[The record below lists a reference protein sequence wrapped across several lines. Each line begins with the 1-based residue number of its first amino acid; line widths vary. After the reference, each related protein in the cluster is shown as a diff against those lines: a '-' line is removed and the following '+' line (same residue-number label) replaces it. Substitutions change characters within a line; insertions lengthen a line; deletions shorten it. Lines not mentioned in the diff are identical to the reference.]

1 MTTGTGRGMG
11 WIGRARRWLPALA
24 LPPLVGAAAI
34 GPLAASGG
42 ADTSLLGYN
51 ASALAIGAQ
60 FAFNVPG
67 VVPLPNEN
75 LIEDDVPF
83 ARINVGAG
91 PVVDSIGAPYYP
103 GDIAA
108 SLGTLLQT
116 FGAPALPLND
126 PLLAESKYP
135 TSPGYPASV
144 TFPKGA
150 PSGPVQVAQGAA
162 TTSTGGGTAAGT
174 VSNLSLANLLSLNKL
189 PVIGGVLSSTSGSPI
204 DVGNISATNNV
215 VVGNSAITST
225 ATSTLGAIDIAG
237 LVDIAGLTSTAVAK
251 SDGTTGTPT
260 ATVHLGDVTVDGT
273 EAYIDDTGV
282 HIAKNANPPVGVTLA
297 QLQQTVDSTLG
308 QDGVNIRLLDPQQ
321 TSSGAQA
328 SANSGGLV
336 ISLSHE
342 FAVPFIP
349 GEPTLPIPELG
360 NVGLPAGDYTMTTSI
375 TFGLAQA
382 SVNASAPVPSTGTT
396 GNTGSGA
403 STNPSTPGTPATL
416 GTTGVTGNTGLG
428 TLGSQGLAQSLG
440 APTGATGGS
449 APTTATTNATA
460 FPISGIPAPVGW
472 TVTALLACVLLAYPL
487 LLLARWQFA
496 TAGRRRRP

>member
-1 MTTGTGRGMG
+1 MRRARLR
-11 WIGRARRWLPALA
+11 RARRWLPLLA
-24 LPPLVGAAAI
+24 LPPLVGMVAL

-83 ARINVGAG
+83 ARVTLGAG

-144 TFPKGA
+144 NFPQGTKPGQD
-150 PSGPVQVAQGAA
+150 PVATGTA
-162 TTSTGGGTAAGT
+162 TTSTGGGTASGT
-174 VSNLSLANLLSLNKL
+174 VTDLSLTNLLNLSKL
-189 PVIGGVLSSTSGSPI
+189 PLPGGVLSSSSGSPV
-204 DVGNISATNNV
+204 DVGNISSTNNV
-215 VVGNSAITST
+215 VVGDSSITST

-273 EAYIDDTGV
+273 EAYIDNTGV
-282 HIAKNANPPVGVTLA
+282 HVAKNANPPVGVTIA
-297 QLQQTVDSTLG
+297 QLQQTVNATLG
-308 QDGVNIRLLDPQQ
+308 QDGLTVRLLDPQQ
-321 TSSGAQA
+321 TSNGAQA
-328 SANSGGLV
+328 SANSGGLQ
-336 ISLSHE
+336 IALTHE

-382 SVNASAPVPSTGTT
+382 SVNASSPAPSTGTT
-396 GNTGSGA
+396 GNTGGA
-403 STNPSTPGTPATL
+403 STSPSTLGAA
-416 GTTGVTGNTGLG
+416 GTTGVTGNTGFG
-428 TLGSQGLAQSLG
+428 SLGSTGLAQSIG
-440 APTGATGGS
+440 APTGNTGGG
-449 APTTATTNATA
+449 TTTPGPTNATA
-460 FPISGIPAPVGW
+460 FPINGIPAPLGW

-496 TAGRRRRP
+496 AAGRRRP

>member
-1 MTTGTGRGMG
+1 MR
-11 WIGRARRWLPALA
+11 RRLRRWLPLLA
-24 LPPLVGAAAI
+24 LPPLIGAVAI
-34 GPLAASGG
+34 GPLAASAG
-42 ADTSLLGYN
+42 ADTSLVGYN

-83 ARINVGAG
+83 ARVNVGAG
-91 PVVDSIGAPYYP
+91 PVVDAVGAPYYP

-108 SLGTLLQT
+108 NFGTLLQT

-150 PSGPVQVAQGAA
+150 PPGPVQVAQGTAA
-162 TTSTGGGTAAGT
+162 TSSGGASASGT
-174 VSNLSLANLLSLNKL
+174 VTNLALANLLSLNKL

-204 DVGNISATNNV
+204 DVGNVNSTNNV
-215 VVGNSAITST
+215 VVGDSSITST

-260 ATVHLGDVTVDGT
+260 ATVHLGDVTVNGT
-273 EAYIDDTGV
+273 AAYIDSTGV

-297 QLQQTVDSTLG
+297 QLQQTVNATLG
-308 QDGVNIRLLDPQQ
+308 QDGVSIRLLDPKQ
-321 TSSGAQA
+321 TSNGAQA
-328 SANSGGLV
+328 TADAGGLV
-336 ISLSHE
+336 ISLTHQ

-382 SVNASAPVPSTGTT
+382 SANASAPLPTTGTT
-396 GNTGSGA
+396 GNTGGAA
-403 STNPSTPGTPATL
+403 STSASTLGGA
-416 GTTGVTGNTGLG
+416 GTTGVTGNTGFG
-428 TLGSQGLAQSLG
+428 SLGSEGLAQSIG
-440 APTGATGGS
+440 APTGNTGGG
-449 APTTATTNATA
+449 APAPGATSATA
-460 FPISGIPAPVGW
+460 FPINGIPAPLGW
-472 TVTALLACVLLAYPL
+472 IVTALLACVLLAYPL

-496 TAGRRRRP
+496 TAGRRRP

>member
-1 MTTGTGRGMG
+1 MRRTRRGAARLGRV
-11 WIGRARRWLPALA
+11 RRCVPVLA
-24 LPPLVGAAAI
+24 LPLLVGAVAL
-34 GPLAASGG
+34 GPLATSGG
-42 ADTSLLGYN
+42 ADTSLVGYN

-83 ARINVGAG
+83 ARTNVGAG

-108 SLGTLLQT
+108 SFGTLLQT

-150 PSGPVQVAQGAA
+150 PAGPVQIAQGNAA
-162 TTSTGGGTAAGT
+162 TSTGGGTASGT
-174 VSNLSLANLLSLNKL
+174 VANLALDNLLTASKL
-189 PVIGGVLSSTSGSPI
+189 PVIGGVLSSTSGSPV
-204 DVGNISATNNV
+204 DVGNISSTNNV
-215 VVGNSAITST
+215 VIGDSSITST

-237 LVDIAGLTSTAVAK
+237 LVDIAGLTSTAVSK

-260 ATVHLGDVTVDGT
+260 ATVHVGDVTVDGT

-297 QLQQTVDSTLG
+297 QLQQTVNATLG

-321 TSSGAQA
+321 TSNGAQA

-336 ISLSHE
+336 ISLTHQ

-382 SVNASAPVPSTGTT
+382 SVDASSPPPSTGTT
-396 GNTGSGA
+396 GNTGTGA
-403 STNPSTPGTPATL
+403 STAASATGTL
-416 GTTGVTGNTGLG
+416 GTTGVTGNTGFG
-428 TLGSQGLAQSLG
+428 SLGSQGLAQSLG
-440 APTGATGGS
+440 APTGTTGAAAPSPG
-449 APTTATTNATA
+449 PTTATA
-460 FPISGIPAPVGW
+460 FPINGIPAPLGW
-472 TVTALLACVLLAYPL
+472 TVTALLACALLAYPL
-487 LLLARWQFA
+487 LVLARWQFA

>member
-1 MTTGTGRGMG
+1 MQ
-11 WIGRARRWLPALA
+11 RARRGLPALA
-24 LPPLVGAAAI
+24 LPPLVALVAI

-108 SLGTLLQT
+108 SFGTLLQT

-150 PSGPVQVAQGAA
+150 PAGPVQIAQGTA
-162 TTSTGGGTAAGT
+162 TTSTGGGAASGT
-174 VSNLSLANLLSLNKL
+174 VANLALANLLTLSKV

-215 VVGNSAITST
+215 AVGNSLITST
-225 ATSTLGAIDIAG
+225 ATSTLGAIDIEG

-273 EAYIDDTGV
+273 AAYIDDTGV
-282 HIAKNANPPVGVTLA
+282 HIAKNASPPAGITVA
-297 QLQQTVDSTLG
+297 QLQQTVNATLG

-321 TSSGAQA
+321 TSNGAQA

-336 ISLSHE
+336 ISLTHQ

-396 GNTGSGA
+396 GNTGTGA
-403 STNPSTPGTPATL
+403 STSPSTLGTL

-428 TLGSQGLAQSLG
+428 SFGSPGLAQSLG
-440 APTGATGGS
+440 APTGTTGSG
-449 APTTATTNATA
+449 APTTGATSATA
-460 FPISGIPAPVGW
+460 FPINGIPAPLGW
-472 TVTALLACVLLAYPL
+472 AVTALLACVLLAYPL

>member
-1 MTTGTGRGMG
+1 V
-11 WIGRARRWLPALA
+11 ALLA
-24 LPPLVGAAAI
+24 LPPLVGAVAI

-83 ARINVGAG
+83 ARVTLGGG
-91 PVVDSIGAPYYP
+91 PVVDSVGAPYYP

-135 TSPGYPASV
+135 TSPGFPATV
-144 TFPKGA
+144 TFPKGTQ
-150 PSGPVQVAQGAA
+150 PGQLPVGQGTA
-162 TTSTGGGTAAGT
+162 TTSTGGGTASGT
-174 VSNLSLANLLSLNKL
+174 VTDLSLANLLNLPKL
-189 PVIGGVLSSTSGSPI
+189 PVIGGILSSSSGSVI
-204 DVGNISATNNV
+204 DIGNISSTNDV
-215 VVGNSAITST
+215 VVNTSSITST

-237 LVDIAGLTSTAVAK
+237 LVDIAGMDSTAVAK

-260 ATVHLGDVTVDGT
+260 ATVRLGDVTVDGT
-273 EAYIDDTGV
+273 AAYIDNTGV
-282 HIAKNANPPVGVTLA
+282 HIAKNASPPVGITPA
-297 QLQQTVDSTLG
+297 QLQQTVNATLG
-308 QDGVNIRLLDPQQ
+308 QDGVNIRLLDTQQ
-321 TSSGAQA
+321 KSNGAQA
-328 SANSGGLV
+328 SADSGGLV
-336 ISLSHE
+336 ISLNHQ

-349 GEPTLPIPELG
+349 GEPTIPIPELG

-382 SVNASAPVPSTGTT
+382 SVNASSPVPSTGTT
-396 GNTGSGA
+396 GNTGAGA
-403 STNPSTPGTPATL
+403 ATNASSLGTL
-416 GTTGVTGNTGLG
+416 GTTGVTGNTGFG
-428 TLGSQGLAQSLG
+428 SPGSQGLAQSLG
-440 APTGATGGS
+440 APTGPGGS
-449 APTTATTNATA
+449 GSAVPGPTNATA
-460 FPISGIPAPVGW
+460 FPINGIPPPLGW
-472 TVTALLACVLLAYPL
+472 TVTALLLCALLAYPL
-487 LLLARWQFA
+487 LVLARWQFA

>member
-1 MTTGTGRGMG
+1 MR
-11 WIGRARRWLPALA
+11 RARRWLPLLA
-24 LPPLVGAAAI
+24 LPPLIGAVAI

-83 ARINVGAG
+83 ARVTLGAG

-135 TSPGYPASV
+135 TSPGYPANV
-144 TFPKGA
+144 TFPKSPA
-150 PSGPVQVAQGAA
+150 PGPVQVAQGSA
-162 TTSTGGGTAAGT
+162 TTSNGGGTAAGT
-174 VSNLSLANLLSLNKL
+174 VSNLALDNLLGTSKL
-189 PVIGGVLSSTSGSPI
+189 PVIGGVLSSSSGSPI
-204 DVGNISATNNV
+204 DVGNISSTNNV
-215 VVGNSAITST
+215 VVGDSSITST

-282 HIAKNANPPVGVTLA
+282 HIAKNANPPVGITIA
-297 QLQQTVDSTLG
+297 QLQQTVNSTLG
-308 QDGVNIRLLDPQQ
+308 QDGVNIRLLDPKQ
-321 TSSGAQA
+321 TSNGAQA
-328 SANSGGLV
+328 SADAGGLV
-336 ISLSHE
+336 ISLTHQ

-382 SVNASAPVPSTGTT
+382 SVDASAPVPSTGTT
-396 GNTGSGA
+396 GNTGGSA
-403 STNPSTPGTPATL
+403 STSPSSVATPA
-416 GTTGVTGNTGLG
+416 TTGVTGNTGLG
-428 TLGSQGLAQSLG
+428 TTFNSPGLAQSIA
-440 APTGATGGS
+440 APTGNTGGTP
-449 APTTATTNATA
+449 APGPTSATA
-460 FPISGIPAPVGW
+460 FPINGIPAPLGW

-496 TAGRRRRP
+496 AAGRRRP

>member
-1 MTTGTGRGMG
+1 MRR
-11 WIGRARRWLPALA
+11 WARRCLPVLA
-24 LPPLVGAAAI
+24 LPPLFGAVAI

-83 ARINVGAG
+83 ARVTVGGG
-91 PVVDSIGAPYYP
+91 PVVDAIGAPYYP

-135 TSPGYPASV
+135 NSPGYPAGV
-144 TFPKGA
+144 TFPQGTKPGQL
-150 PSGPVQVAQGAA
+150 PVAQGTA
-162 TTSTGGGTAAGT
+162 TTSTGGGTASGT
-174 VSNLSLANLLSLNKL
+174 VSNLSLANLLTLSKL
-189 PVIGGVLSSTSGSPI
+189 PVIGGILSSTSGSPI
-204 DVGNISATNNV
+204 DVGNISSTNNV
-215 VVGNSAITST
+215 VVGSSSITST

-273 EAYIDDTGV
+273 AAYIDSTGV
-282 HIAKNANPPVGVTLA
+282 HIAKNANPPAGVTVA
-297 QLQQTVDSTLG
+297 QLQQTVNATLG
-308 QDGVNIRLLDPQQ
+308 QDGVNVRLLDPQQ

-328 SANSGGLV
+328 KADAGGLV
-336 ISLSHE
+336 IALTHQ

-382 SVNASAPVPSTGTT
+382 SVDASSPAPSTGTT
-396 GNTGSGA
+396 GNTGAGTSTNA
-403 STNPSTPGTPATL
+403 STVGGTL
-416 GTTGVTGNTGLG
+416 GTTGVTGNTGFG
-428 TLGSQGLAQSLG
+428 SLGSQGLAQSLE
-440 APTGATGGS
+440 APTGNTGGGS
-449 APTTATTNATA
+449 APTSGATSATA
-460 FPISGIPAPVGW
+460 FPISGIPPPLGW

-496 TAGRRRRP
+496 AAGRRRRP

>member
-1 MTTGTGRGMG
+1 MRRGAA
-11 WIGRARRWLPALA
+11 RPRRVRRWVPVLALA
-24 LPPLVGAAAI
+24 PLVGAVAL

-83 ARINVGAG
+83 ARVNVGAG

-108 SLGTLLQT
+108 SLGTLLAT

-144 TFPKGA
+144 TFPQGTQ
-150 PSGPVQVAQGAA
+150 PGQVPVAQGTA
-162 TTSTGGGTAAGT
+162 TTSSGGGSASGT
-174 VSNLSLANLLSLNKL
+174 VTDLSLTNLLTASKV
-189 PVIGGVLSSTSGSPI
+189 PVIGGVLSSSSGSPV
-204 DVGNISATNNV
+204 DVGNISATNKV
-215 VVGNSAITST
+215 VVGGTSITSS

-237 LVDIAGLTSTAVAK
+237 LVDIAGLTSTAVAS
-251 SDGTTGTPT
+251 SDGTTGTPK
-260 ATVHLGDVTVDGT
+260 ATEHLGDVTIDGT
-273 EAYIDDTGV
+273 AAYIDSTGV
-282 HIAKNANPPVGVTLA
+282 HIAQNASPPVGITLA
-297 QLQQTVDSTLG
+297 QLQQTVNATLG

-321 TSSGAQA
+321 TSNGAQA

-336 ISLSHE
+336 ISLTHQ

-382 SVNASAPVPSTGTT
+382 SVNASSPAPSTGTT
-396 GNTGSGA
+396 GNTGTGA
-403 STNPSTPGTPATL
+403 STAPAAVGTPGTPA
-416 GTTGVTGNTGLG
+416 TTGVTGNTGFG
-428 TLGSQGLAQSLG
+428 SSGSQGLAQSLAAPTGTTGAG
-440 APTGATGGS
+440 APTPG
-449 APTTATTNATA
+449 PTTATA
-460 FPISGIPAPVGW
+460 FPINGIPPPLGW
-472 TVTALLACVLLAYPL
+472 TMTALLACALLAYPL
-487 LLLARWQFA
+487 LVLARWQFA

>member
-1 MTTGTGRGMG
+1 MTKRHGKETERMRRT
-11 WIGRARRWLPALA
+11 RRWLPVLA
-24 LPPLVGAAAI
+24 LPALVGAIAM

-42 ADTSLLGYN
+42 ADTVLLGYN
-51 ASALAIGAQ
+51 ASASAIGAQ

-83 ARINVGAG
+83 ARVTLGGG

-108 SLGTLLQT
+108 NLGTLLQT

-144 TFPKGA
+144 TFPQGTKPGA
-150 PSGPVQVAQGAA
+150 LPVAQGTA
-162 TTSTGGGTAAGT
+162 TASTGGGTASGT
-174 VSNLSLANLLSLNKL
+174 VTDLSLANLLNLSKL
-189 PVIGGVLSSTSGSPI
+189 PVIGGVLSSTSGSVI
-204 DVGNISATNNV
+204 DVGNISATNNI
-215 VVGNSAITST
+215 VVGNSSISST
-225 ATSTLGAIDIAG
+225 ATSNLGTIDIAG
-237 LVDIAGLTSTAVAK
+237 LVDIAGLTATAVAT

-273 EAYIDDTGV
+273 AAYIDDTGV
-282 HIAKNANPPVGVTLA
+282 HVAKNSSPPVGVTPA

-308 QDGVNIRLLDPQQ
+308 QDGVNIRLADPQQ

-336 ISLSHE
+336 ISLTHQ

-349 GEPTLPIPELG
+349 GEPTIPIPELG
-360 NVGLPAGDYTMTTSI
+360 NVGLPAGDYTMTTAI

-382 SVNASAPVPSTGTT
+382 SVDASAPGPSTGTT
-396 GNTGSGA
+396 GNTGAAAATS
-403 STNPSTPGTPATL
+403 PSTSGTA

-428 TLGSQGLAQSLG
+428 SIGSQGLVQSLE
-440 APTGATGGS
+440 APTGSTGTGS
-449 APTTATTNATA
+449 GAAAPAPGPTSATA
-460 FPISGIPAPVGW
+460 FPIGGIPPPVGW

-496 TAGRRRRP
+496 AAGRRRP

>member
-1 MTTGTGRGMG
+1 MWRT
-11 WIGRARRWLPALA
+11 RRWMPLLA
-24 LPPLVGAAAI
+24 LPPLIGAIAL

-83 ARINVGAG
+83 ARVTLGAG

-108 SLGTLLQT
+108 SLGTLLST
-116 FGAPALPLND
+116 FGAPSLPLND

-135 TSPGYPASV
+135 TSPGYPGSV
-144 TFPKGA
+144 NFPQGTKPGQD
-150 PSGPVQVAQGAA
+150 PVA
-162 TTSTGGGTAAGT
+162 TGTATSSTGGGTASGT
-174 VSNLSLANLLSLNKL
+174 VTDLSLANLLASSKL
-189 PVIGGVLSSTSGSPI
+189 PSLGGILPTSSGSPI
-204 DVGNISATNNV
+204 DIGNISSTNNV
-215 VVGNSAITST
+215 VVGDSSITST

-282 HIAKNANPPVGVTLA
+282 HIARNASPPVGITIA
-297 QLQQTVDSTLG
+297 QLQQTVNATLG
-308 QDGVNIRLLDPQQ
+308 QDGVNIRLLDPKQ
-321 TSSGAQA
+321 SSNGAQA
-328 SANSGGLV
+328 SADAGGLV
-336 ISLSHE
+336 ISLTHE

-382 SVNASAPVPSTGTT
+382 SVNASAPLPSTGTT
-396 GNTGSGA
+396 GNTGAAA
-403 STNPSTPGTPATL
+403 STSASTLGTA
-416 GTTGVTGNTGLG
+416 GTTGVTGNTGFG
-428 TLGSQGLAQSLG
+428 SLGSSGLAQSIG
-440 APTGATGGS
+440 APTGNTGS
-449 APTTATTNATA
+449 TTTPGPTNATA
-460 FPISGIPAPVGW
+460 FPIRGIPAPLGW

-487 LLLARWQFA
+487 LVLARWQFA
-496 TAGRRRRP
+496 AAGRRRP

>member
-1 MTTGTGRGMG
+1 
-11 WIGRARRWLPALA
+11 
-24 LPPLVGAAAI
+24 LVGAVSI

-83 ARINVGAG
+83 ARVTLGGG

-108 SLGTLLQT
+108 SLGTLLAT

-135 TSPGYPASV
+135 TSPGYPATV
-144 TFPKGA
+144 TFPKGTQ
-150 PSGPVQVAQGAA
+150 PGQLPVAQGTA
-162 TTSTGGGTAAGT
+162 TTSNNGGTASGT
-174 VSNLSLANLLSLNKL
+174 VTDLSLDNLLTAGKL
-189 PVIGGVLSSTSGSPI
+189 PPALSGVLPSSSGSVI
-204 DVGNISATNNV
+204 DIGNISSTNNIA
-215 VVGNSAITST
+215 VGDSSITST

-237 LVDIAGLTSTAVAK
+237 LVDIAGLTSKAVAT

-260 ATVHLGDVTVDGT
+260 ATVKLGDVTVDGT
-273 EAYIDDTGV
+273 EAYIDSTGV
-282 HIAKNANPPVGVTLA
+282 HIANNANPPVGITLA
-297 QLQQTVDSTLG
+297 QLQQTVNTTLG
-308 QDGVNIRLLDPQQ
+308 QDGVNIRLLDPKQ
-321 TSSGAQA
+321 TSNGAQA
-328 SANSGGLV
+328 SADSGGLV
-336 ISLSHE
+336 ISLTHQ

-382 SVNASAPVPSTGTT
+382 SANASSPAPSTGTT
-396 GNTGSGA
+396 GNTGTGA
-403 STNPSTPGTPATL
+403 STAPSAVGTL
-416 GTTGVTGNTGLG
+416 GTTGVTGNTGFG
-428 TLGSQGLAQSLG
+428 SLGSGELAQSLSAPTGNTGAG
-440 APTGATGGS
+440 APTSG
-449 APTTATTNATA
+449 PTAATA
-460 FPISGIPAPVGW
+460 FPINGIPAPLGW
-472 TVTALLACVLLAYPL
+472 TVVALLACALLAYPL

>member
-1 MTTGTGRGMG
+1 M
-11 WIGRARRWLPALA
+11 GRARRWLPVLT
-24 LPPLVGAAAI
+24 LPPLVGAVAV

-83 ARINVGAG
+83 ARVTLGAG

-144 TFPKGA
+144 TFPQGTKSGA
-150 PSGPVQVAQGAA
+150 LPVAQGTA
-162 TTSTGGGTAAGT
+162 TTSTGGGTASGT
-174 VSNLSLANLLSLNKL
+174 VTNLSLANLLNLSKL
-189 PVIGGVLSSTSGSPI
+189 PVISGVLSSSSGSVI
-204 DVGNISATNNV
+204 DVGNISTTNNIA
-215 VVGNSAITST
+215 VGSSSITST

-237 LVDIAGLTSTAVAK
+237 LVDIAGMTSTAVAT
-251 SDGTTGTPT
+251 SDGTTGKPT
-260 ATVHLGDVTVDGT
+260 ATVRLGDVTVDGT
-273 EAYIDDTGV
+273 AAYIDSTGV
-282 HIAKNANPPVGVTLA
+282 HIAKSSNPPAGVTPA
-297 QLQQTVDSTLG
+297 QLQQTVNATLG
-308 QDGVNIRLLDPQQ
+308 QDGVNVRLLDPQQ

-328 SANSGGLV
+328 SANSGGLA
-336 ISLSHE
+336 ISLTHQ

-382 SVNASAPVPSTGTT
+382 SVNASAPAPSTGTT
-396 GNTGSGA
+396 GNTGAGA
-403 STNPSTPGTPATL
+403 STNPSTLGTP
-416 GTTGVTGNTGLG
+416 GTTGVTGNTGLSSF
-428 TLGSQGLAQSLG
+428 GSQGLAQSL
-440 APTGATGGS
+440 A
-449 APTTATTNATA
+449 APTTGTTGASAPAPLPTNATA
-460 FPISGIPAPVGW
+460 FPISGIPPPVGW
-472 TVTALLACVLLAYPL
+472 TVTALLACALLAYPL

-496 TAGRRRRP
+496 PAGRRRP

>member
-1 MTTGTGRGMG
+1 VA
-11 WIGRARRWLPALA
+11 ILALA
-24 LPPLVGAAAI
+24 PLVGAVSI

-83 ARINVGAG
+83 ARVTLGGG

-135 TSPGYPASV
+135 TSPGYPATV
-144 TFPKGA
+144 TFPKGTQ
-150 PSGPVQVAQGAA
+150 PGQLPVAQGNA
-162 TTSTGGGTAAGT
+162 TTSTDGGTASGT
-174 VSNLSLANLLSLNKL
+174 VTDLSLDNLLTAGKL
-189 PVIGGVLSSTSGSPI
+189 PPALGGVLPSSSGSVI
-204 DVGNISATNNV
+204 DIGNISSTNNIA
-215 VVGNSAITST
+215 VGNSSITST

-237 LVDIAGLTSTAVAK
+237 LVDIAGLTSKAVAT

-273 EAYIDDTGV
+273 AAYIDSTGV
-282 HIAKNANPPVGVTLA
+282 HVANNASPPVGITVA
-297 QLQQTVDSTLG
+297 QLQQTVNATLG
-308 QDGVNIRLLDPQQ
+308 QDGVNIRLLDPKQ
-321 TSSGAQA
+321 TSNGAQA
-328 SANSGGLV
+328 SADSGGLS
-336 ISLSHE
+336 ISLTHE

-382 SVNASAPVPSTGTT
+382 SVDASAPAPSTGTT
-396 GNTGSGA
+396 GNTGAAA
-403 STNPSTPGTPATL
+403 STAPSALGTA
-416 GTTGVTGNTGLG
+416 GTTGVTGNTGFG
-428 TLGSQGLAQSLG
+428 SSGSQGLAQSLAAPTGSTGAG
-440 APTGATGGS
+440 APTP
-449 APTTATTNATA
+449 APTTATA
-460 FPISGIPAPVGW
+460 FPINGIPAPLGW

>member
-1 MTTGTGRGMG
+1 MRGLWRG
-11 WIGRARRWLPALA
+11 AARVRRVRRWVPILA
-24 LPPLVGAAAI
+24 LPPLVGAVAL

-42 ADTSLLGYN
+42 ADTSLVGYN

-67 VVPLPNEN
+67 IVPLPNEN

-83 ARINVGAG
+83 ARVTLGGG

-116 FGAPALPLND
+116 FGAPALPVND

-144 TFPKGA
+144 TFPKGTQPGQLPA
-150 PSGPVQVAQGAA
+150 AQGTA
-162 TTSTGGGTAAGT
+162 TTSTSGGTASGT
-174 VSNLSLANLLSLNKL
+174 VTDLSLDNLLTASKL
-189 PVIGGVLSSTSGSPI
+189 PALGGVPGSSSGSVI
-204 DVGNISATNNV
+204 DVGNISSTNNIA
-215 VVGNSAITST
+215 VGDSSITST
-225 ATSTLGAIDIAG
+225 ATSTLGAIDVAG
-237 LVDIAGLTSTAVAK
+237 LVDIAGLTSKAVAT
-251 SDGTTGTPT
+251 SDGTTGMPT
-260 ATVHLGDVTVDGT
+260 ATVKLGDVTVDGT
-273 EAYIDDTGV
+273 EAYIDSTGV
-282 HIAKNANPPVGVTLA
+282 HIANNASPPVGVTVA
-297 QLQQTVDSTLG
+297 QLQQTVNATLG
-308 QDGVNIRLLDPQQ
+308 QDGVAIRLLDPQQ
-321 TSSGAQA
+321 TSTGAQA
-328 SANSGGLV
+328 SANSGGLS
-336 ISLSHE
+336 ISLTHQ

-382 SVNASAPVPSTGTT
+382 SVDASSPPPSTGTT
-396 GNTGSGA
+396 GNTGTGA
-403 STNPSTPGTPATL
+403 STAASAPATAA
-416 GTTGVTGNTGLG
+416 TTGVTGNTGLG
-428 TLGSQGLAQSLG
+428 SVGSQGLAQSLEAPTGGTGAGTG
-440 APTGATGGS
+440 APTPG
-449 APTTATTNATA
+449 PTAATA
-460 FPISGIPAPVGW
+460 FPINGIPAPLGW
-472 TVTALLACVLLAYPL
+472 IVTALLACVLLAYPL

>member
-150 PSGPVQVAQGAA
+150 PSGPVQVAQGTA

-174 VSNLSLANLLSLNKL
+174 VSNLSLANLLSLSKL

-237 LVDIAGLTSTAVAK
+237 LVDIAGLTSTAVAT

-273 EAYIDDTGV
+273 EAYIDDTGRA
-282 HIAKNANPPVGVTLA
+282 HRQEREPARRRHAGAAPADRRLHAGTGRREHPFARSSADLERRPSVG
-297 QLQQTVDSTLG
+297 
-308 QDGVNIRLLDPQQ
+308 
-321 TSSGAQA
+321 
-328 SANSGGLV
+328 
-336 ISLSHE
+336 
-342 FAVPFIP
+342 
-349 GEPTLPIPELG
+349 ELG
-360 NVGLPAGDYTMTTSI
+360 RVGDLVEPRI
-375 TFGLAQA
+375 RR
-382 SVNASAPVPSTGTT
+382 PVH
-396 GNTGSGA
+396 
-403 STNPSTPGTPATL
+403 PGRADP
-416 GTTGVTGNTGLG
+416 
-428 TLGSQGLAQSLG
+428 
-440 APTGATGGS
+440 PD
-449 APTTATTNATA
+449 PR
-460 FPISGIPAPVGW
+460 
-472 TVTALLACVLLAYPL
+472 
-487 LLLARWQFA
+487 ARQRRA
-496 TAGRRRRP
+496 AGR

>member
-1 MTTGTGRGMG
+1 MTMGARMGR
-11 WIGRARRWLPALA
+11 RARRWLPVLA
-24 LPPLVGAAAI
+24 LPPLIGAVAM

-42 ADTSLLGYN
+42 ADTSLVGYN

-83 ARINVGAG
+83 ARVTLGAG
-91 PVVDSIGAPYYP
+91 PVIDSIGAPYYP

-135 TSPGYPASV
+135 TSPGYPANV

-150 PSGPVQVAQGAA
+150 PAGPVQVAQGTA

-174 VSNLSLANLLSLNKL
+174 VSNLSLANLLSLSKL

-297 QLQQTVDSTLG
+297 QLQQTVNSTLG

-328 SANSGGLV
+328 SANAGGLV
-336 ISLSHE
+336 ISLTHE

-396 GNTGSGA
+396 GNTGASA
-403 STNPSTPGTPATL
+403 STAPSTLGTP

-428 TLGSQGLAQSLG
+428 SFGSQGLAQSL
-440 APTGATGGS
+440 A
-449 APTTATTNATA
+449 APTTRNTGAGAPAPVLTNATA
-460 FPISGIPAPVGW
+460 FPISGIPPPVGW
-472 TVTALLACVLLAYPL
+472 TVTALLACALLAYPL

-496 TAGRRRRP
+496 PAGRRRP